1 MSSLRNQLV
10 SITRRLSSFVVGNVA
25 RDAIEHRGRAIYLEV
40 IALSRGGGE
49 GDASKGRV
57 GETQTMISRS
67 LCGSRGTRPS
77 TRTFLHAGHADPCK
91 ICLSLFTVHPA
102 PCNYLSALATGFAR
116 ELYIYMYETE
126 VQFEI
131 YIYREITEIVIHGT
145 VCWFYKREERNEA
158 KFRVVSFFLSFSF
171 FLCLSLT
178 SMSFLHAW
186 REGSRARPT
195 IMLIDVTGDTY
206 LSFGTRARVHTVYF
220 LREKYNKRIFVV
232 VKRV

>member
-40 IALSRGGGE
+40 IALSRGEEEGE
-49 GDASKGRV
+49 GDVSKGRV
-57 GETQTMISRS
+57 GETQTMISQS

-116 ELYIYMYETE
+116 ELYIYLYMYETE

-145 VCWFYKREERNEA
+145 VC
-158 KFRVVSFFLSFSF
+158 
-171 FLCLSLT
+171 
-178 SMSFLHAW
+178 
-186 REGSRARPT
+186 
-195 IMLIDVTGDTY
+195 
-206 LSFGTRARVHTVYF
+206 
-220 LREKYNKRIFVV
+220 
-232 VKRV
+232 